1 MKNKLFLILNFFICF
16 NFLYSQ
22 NNVKNVIIMI
32 PDGTSTAVLSL
43 ARYYQGYLNGD
54 IKNIPYLAV
63 DPYICGLVRTH
74 CSNAPIGDSAP
85 TSSWY
90 STGEASR
97 ASNIAMYPPKDEKND
112 LVEIDST
119 KTYQPLLTVLEAA
132 KLSGKKTGLVFTC
145 QFPHATPADFSAH
158 WYNRSKYD
166 IIAKQIVHNDID
178 VIFGSGVK
186 YLTNT
191 NSEYLVSCGYDT
203 IINNVYRFR
212 NYEIKKN
219 SKLWALFGYE
229 EMQYDL
235 DRDPNIE
242 PSLAEMTA
250 KAIKV
255 LSNGSKGFF
264 LMVEG
269 SKVDWAAHANDPIG
283 TITDF
288 LAFDKAVD
296 TAIYFAKQSKNGETI
311 VVVLPDHSTGGITFG
326 NENSN
331 GKYSKLS
338 IAELFEPLV
347 TWKKTAWGA
356 ARYLAENFK
365 PDSAVI
371 QSLISGCNPQVKL
384 TSKEIKEFISSYEKS
399 QKSASNLQEIFL
411 PIIVDIIKKRNY
423 IGFTTTGH
431 TGEDVFLA
439 IYDKNKDQPTGLVR
453 SYEINKYLCKALN
466 LIDKKGRTTLN
477 DSTEKYFSKHYNV
490 FSGFDINLF
499 KKDSIY
505 KWDNLSKKFIGINK
519 FSFLDLKFVN
529 KNNDEK
535 KFFDDKDIFL
545 IVRNHNQTIEVP
557 AYRNYF
563 YINGEKHKLNSVTV
577 YVDKND
583 TFYLPKE
590 LSKYLA
596 K

>member
-1 MKNKLFLILNFFICF
+1 MKNKLFLLFLICLNS
-16 NFLYSQ
+16 LYTQ
-22 NNVKNVIIMI
+22 NNVKNVIVMI
-32 PDGTSTAVLSL
+32 PDGTSTTVLSL
-43 ARYYQGYLNGD
+43 ARYYHGYLNGD
-54 IKNIPYLAV
+54 IKNIPPLSI

-97 ASNIAMYPPKDEKND
+97 AGYVAMYPPRDGKND

-119 KTYQPLLTVLEAA
+119 KTYQPLLTILEAA

-166 IIAKQIVHNDID
+166 IITKQIVHNDID
-178 VIFGSGVK
+178 VIFGSGIK
-186 YLTNT
+186 YLTAT
-191 NSEYLVSCGYDT
+191 NSEYLVSNGYDT
-203 IINNVYRFR
+203 IINNISRFR

-219 SKLWALFGYE
+219 SKVWALFGDE

-250 KAIKV
+250 KAIKI
-255 LSNGSKGFF
+255 LSNSSKGFF

-283 TITDF
+283 VITDF

-311 VVVLPDHSTGGITFG
+311 VIVLPDHSTGGITFG

-338 IAELFEPLV
+338 IAELFEPIV
-347 TWKKTAWGA
+347 RWKKTAWGA

-365 PDSAVI
+365 PDSITI
-371 QSLISGCNPQVKL
+371 QSLISDCNPNVIL
-384 TSKEIKEFISSYEKS
+384 TSNEIREFISTYSKGQNS
-399 QKSASNLQEIFL
+399 ISSLQENFL
-411 PIIVDIIKKRNY
+411 PIIIDVIKKRNY
-423 IGFTTTGH
+423 IGFTTKGH

-439 IYDKNKDQPTGLVR
+439 IYDKSKDRPTGLVR

-466 LIDKKGRTTLN
+466 IIDKKGNPALK
-477 DSTEKYFSKHYNV
+477 DSTEKYFSKHYDV
-490 FSGFDINLF
+490 FHGYDISLF

-505 KWDNLSKKFIGINK
+505 KWDNLSKKFVGLNK
-519 FSFLDLKFVN
+519 LSFLDLKFVN

-545 IVRNHNQTIEVP
+545 IVRNNNQIMEVP

-563 YINGEKHKLNSVTV
+563 YVNGVKHKINSVTI
-577 YVDKND
+577 YVDKNE
-583 TFYLPKE
+583 TFYLPRE
-590 LSKYLA
+590 LSKYL
-596 K
+596 KK